1 MPWVRDITFLM
12 KYGHI
17 CQSYVKSIKTGLKA
31 AENNSFRVQNIPI
44 EKLPWKVDFSPICL
58 GKEHFTE
65 NPIISKSR
73 FRLHSRTPL
82 VWKQKGNLQHCA
94 VLGFT
99 MGLWVL
105 FSIDLWLVSI
115 SAFLMM
121 TIDHHDRSS
130 VQQSPL
136 IIKWLELI
144 DQPIEGL
151 FI

>member
-1 MPWVRDITFLM
+1 MLRQERF
-12 KYGHI
+12 
-17 CQSYVKSIKTGLKA
+17 
-31 AENNSFRVQNIPI
+31 AERPM
-44 EKLPWKVDFSPICL
+44 
-58 GKEHFTE
+58 
-65 NPIISKSR
+65 ISKSG
-73 FRLHSRTPL
+73 FRLHSRTPP
-82 VWKQKGNLQHCA
+82 VWKHKRNLQRCA

-99 MGLWVL
+99 LGLWVL

-115 SAFLMM
+115 SAFLIM

-144 DQPIEGL
+144 DKPVEGL